1 MGLKKGFILY
11 MCACCVCVCLCTWG
25 HTARGR
31 GAPRGVGGSGWG
43 KGGARCGAG
52 GCLLRWLRGRVVA
65 SASAR
70 ARAWAVMAFPGDGAP
85 HGTAPFYA
93 WALAFLR
100 DFLAAHGW
108 SIVFGTV
115 ALALALPPLC
125 ARLGAVRE
133 RLEESADPGRRD
145 RLNNGAAA
153 ARARQ
158 QAALEK
164 AAAERR
170 EQERAQAEERR
181 RAAQAARNAR
191 TTGGDG
197 ESSEALKSLA
207 STKPKQKPKPS
218 YTLGGSA
225 GASGSGVYRPGGPSA
240 RYRSR
245 GG

>member
-1 MGLKKGFILY
+1 MARATAPRGDAHMGLKKGFILY

-164 AAAERR
+164 AAAK
-170 EQERAQAEERR
+170 QDQA
-181 RAAQAARNAR
+181 
-191 TTGGDG
+191 
-197 ESSEALKSLA
+197 
-207 STKPKQKPKPS
+207 
-218 YTLGGSA
+218 SA
-225 GASGSGVYRPGGPSA
+225 GKLDSLVQALHEQVKQTGIDISEKLSGAIERLESHVDKKIDEGIA
-240 RYRSR
+240 KMKK
-245 GG
+245 